1 MNTVDELI
9 EKLTPD
15 MVASLKQAI
24 ALGKFPDE
32 RPVTQAQKELML
44 EAIIR
49 YEAQH
54 TAESDRTGYIDRSKA
69 TCDVP
74 DPESDI
80 IPTRGIDHD

>member
-15 MVASLKQAI
+15 MVTSLKQAI

-32 RPVTQAQKELML
+32 RPVSQAQKELML

-54 TAESDRTGYIDRSKA
+54 TSESERTGFIDRSKA
-69 TCDVP
+69 TCEIPNPAADL
-74 DPESDI
+74 

>member
-9 EKLTPD
+9 EKLTPE

-32 RPVTQAQKELML
+32 RPVTQEQKELML

-54 TAESDRTGYIDRSKA
+54 THETERTGFIDRSKA
-69 TCDVP
+69 TCEVP
-74 DPESDI
+74 DPAADL
-80 IPTRGIDHD
+80 IPTRRVDDD

>member
-32 RPVTQAQKELML
+32 RPVTQEQKELML

-54 TAESDRTGYIDRSKA
+54 TRETERTGFIDRSKA
-69 TCDVP
+69 TCEVP
-74 DPESDI
+74 DLAADL
-80 IPTRGIDHD
+80 IPTRGVDDD

>member
-15 MVASLKQAI
+15 MVTSLKQAI

-32 RPVTQAQKELML
+32 RPVSQAQKELML

-54 TAESDRTGYIDRSKA
+54 TSESERTGFIDRSKA
-69 TCDVP
+69 TCEIPNPAADL
-74 DPESDI
+74 
-80 IPTRGIDHD
+80 IPTRGTEHD

>member
-15 MVASLKQAI
+15 MVTSLKQAI

-32 RPVTQAQKELML
+32 RPVSQAQKELML

-54 TAESDRTGYIDRSKA
+54 TSESERTGFIDRSKA
-69 TCDVP
+69 TCEIPNPAAVL
-74 DPESDI
+74 

>member
-32 RPVTQAQKELML
+32 RPVTLEQKELML

-54 TAESDRTGYIDRSKA
+54 TRETERTGFVDRSKA
-69 TCDVP
+69 TCEVP
-74 DPESDI
+74 DPASDR
-80 IPTRGIDHD
+80 IPTRGVDDD